1 MATRKKQE
9 PEPTSDK
16 VSSDKLSFDK
26 LSFEK
31 LPFEELLRRLEAIV
45 GQLERGEVSLEDSMK
60 MHEEGMLLS
69 QACAEKLAKAEL
81 TLKRLG
87 KDMEG
92 NLALF
97 DEKEEE

>member
-1 MATRKKQE
+1 MATRKKAESE
-9 PEPTSDK
+9 PGFDTS
-16 VSSDKLSFDK
+16 SL
-26 LSFEK
+26 EK

-45 GQLERGEVSLEDSMK
+45 EQLERGEVSLEDSMK
-60 MHEEGMLLS
+60 MYEEGMRLS
-69 QACAEKLAKAEL
+69 QSCAEKLAKAEL